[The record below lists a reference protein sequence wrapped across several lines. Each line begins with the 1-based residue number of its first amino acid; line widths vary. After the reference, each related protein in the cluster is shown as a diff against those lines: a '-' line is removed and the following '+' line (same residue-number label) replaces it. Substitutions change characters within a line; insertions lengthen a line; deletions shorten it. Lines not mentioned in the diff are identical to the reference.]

1 MEGYMITRDK
11 GYNDYKITKDQVRF
25 ILDYCISIDADHDM
39 IRHCCELVDSSVIS
53 DFLFNSLIF
62 RKSYERLGYV
72 PLGKNDF
79 YGKKRKVIWEL
90 KKEMFRVD
98 E

>member
-1 MEGYMITRDK
+1 MITRDK
-11 GYNDYKITKDQVRF
+11 GYDDYKITKDQVRY
-25 ILDYCISIDADHDM
+25 ILDYCIAIDADHDM

-90 KKEMFRVD
+90 KKEIFRVD